1 MEGLYVI
8 SFLLNL
14 CCTILPNMTE
24 NIKGMFKQMNDFTR
38 EDALSCLMLEFDIK
52 SPKLIKNNWI
62 IGGRIPEANQA
73 RTVEIFQNLL
83 RQQEE
88 RIRNIKVFTS

>member
-1 MEGLYVI
+1 
-8 SFLLNL
+8 
-14 CCTILPNMTE
+14 MTE
-24 NIKGMFKQMNDFTR
+24 NIKRMFKKMNDFTR
-38 EDALSCLMLEFDIK
+38 EDALTCLMLEFNLNSTK
-52 SPKLIKNNWI
+52 GIKNKWI
-62 IGGRIPEANQA
+62 IGGRIPEDNQA

>member
-1 MEGLYVI
+1 
-8 SFLLNL
+8 
-14 CCTILPNMTE
+14 MTE

-38 EDALSCLMLEFDIK
+38 EDALKCLMLEFDIE
-52 SPKLIKNNWI
+52 SPKLIKNKWI

>member
-1 MEGLYVI
+1 
-8 SFLLNL
+8 
-14 CCTILPNMTE
+14 MTE
-24 NIKGMFKQMNDFTR
+24 NIIGMFKKMNDFTR
-38 EDALSCLMLEFDIK
+38 EDALSCLMLEFNLK
-52 SPKLIKNNWI
+52 STKAIKNKWI